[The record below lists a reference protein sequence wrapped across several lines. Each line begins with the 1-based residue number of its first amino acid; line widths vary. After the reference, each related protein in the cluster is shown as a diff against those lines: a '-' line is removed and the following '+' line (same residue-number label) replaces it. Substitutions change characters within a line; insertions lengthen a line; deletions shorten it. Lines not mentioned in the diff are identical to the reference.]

1 MNPCVQTA
9 RNLVVDLAAEPGQA
23 AERCLDVAAG
33 ATEAVVEVEV
43 AEGGIEVIHPRQAD
57 HAAAEPDA
65 FGVAGRAVEHL
76 GGFRKLGGLALI
88 FLGGVGG
95 GGIALALLVLGMVV
109 AALGKRA
116 AATEGDNECGDRE
129 MAQQGGL

>member
-1 MNPCVQTA
+1 MNPGVEAA
-9 RNLVVDLAAEPGQA
+9 RNLVVDLRTEPGQA

-33 ATEAVVEVEV
+33 AAEAVIEVEV
-43 AEGGIEVIHPRQAD
+43 AEGGIEVVHPHQAD

-65 FGVAGRAVEHL
+65 FGIAGRAVDDL

-88 FLGGVGG
+88 ILRGVGSS
-95 GGIALALLVLGMVV
+95 IALALLVLGMVV
-109 AALGKRA
+109 AALGKR
-116 AATEGDNECGDRE
+116 TSTPQNKNERGDRE